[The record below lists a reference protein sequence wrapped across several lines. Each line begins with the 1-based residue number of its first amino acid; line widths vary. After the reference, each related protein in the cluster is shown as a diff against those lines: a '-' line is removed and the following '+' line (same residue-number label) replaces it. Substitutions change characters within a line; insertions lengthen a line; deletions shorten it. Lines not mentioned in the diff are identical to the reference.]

1 MVEQARSKAALGQ
14 ARNRLAGYRR
24 FLPSLDLK
32 RQQLIAERNKA
43 RKRVAGMESERE
55 ALFRAAGE
63 EVPMLAMDGIDLAGL
78 ARIKGARYGE
88 ENVVGVILPVVD
100 HVEVEIEDYGL
111 LVRPHW
117 VDRVAE
123 LLHRSLRLEVEIIV
137 ARERVVLLEQA
148 VKKVTQRVNLFE
160 KVLIPRTLAQIRKI
174 QIFLGDAERAGVVT
188 AKLAKSRQA
197 TVA

>member
-1 MVEQARSKAALGQ
+1 MAEQVLSKAALGQ
-14 ARNRLAGYRR
+14 ARSRLAAYRR

-43 RKRVAGMESERE
+43 RKRVAAMEGERE
-55 ALFRAAGE
+55 ALFRMAGE
-63 EVPMLAMDGIDLAGL
+63 EVPMLAMDGIELAGL
-78 ARIKGARYGE
+78 ARIAGARYGE
-88 ENVVGVILPVVD
+88 ENVVGVILPMVD

-123 LLHRSLRLEVEIIV
+123 LLRRSLRLEVEIIV
-137 ARERVVLLEQA
+137 ARERVGLLEQA

-160 KVLIPRTLAQIRKI
+160 KVLIPRTLTQIRKI
-174 QIFLGDAERAGVVT
+174 QIFLGDAERAGVVI

-197 TVA
+197 TAA